1 LAKPKSLPSQG
12 RPADSLA
19 MRSASRARSA
29 LICSLTVSSL
39 SGLQSLHGS
48 DAVPAAAKL
57 IHAKVARPNNSVSA
71 LAIVLCVAAF
81 CRLRQSKMGAGQLCR
96 SPATDPCKSGSQ
108 REPPTKAPVG
118 PHAGHRNRW
127 ARRWLS
133 IVIMVDLGHTGST
146 EIWSTG
152 GARLC
157 EPSSE
162 YLGHSRNP
170 VRGRVFARF
179 FRCFR
184 IEIRGQSLRP
194 ADRCCEGQ
202 R

>member
-1 LAKPKSLPSQG
+1 VFVRLAKPKSLPSQG

-133 IVIMVDLGHTGST
+133 IVIMAPGFANRRAN
-146 EIWSTG
+146 IWG
-152 GARLC
+152 
-157 EPSSE
+157 
-162 YLGHSRNP
+162 
-170 VRGRVFARF
+170 
-179 FRCFR
+179 
-184 IEIRGQSLRP
+184 IRGTLSEAGFLRVSSDAFVSKSVGNHFVRP
-194 ADRCCEGQ
+194 IDVAKVNDDRAGHLPLQ
-202 R
+202 AN